1 MDAVVN
7 LQSTPVGTALAPAVI
22 IGGISLFL
30 IKKFV
35 VDHKVKSPSNLPCLP
50 GMFVNLLIRRIVD
63 FWEESE
69 NKSVLISI

>member
-50 GMFVNLLIRRIVD
+50 GMFVNLFDQTNR
-63 FWEESE
+63 
-69 NKSVLISI
+69 